1 MQFFHADSA
10 SIISAPYYS
19 AAGGSAIYRHLCP
32 ETDTLAT
39 ALQTYF
45 AQVYMINRENYTI
58 AILNAN
64 HYITEGDLS
73 NLLLQSDVKVPNGLS
88 STQKIKYDSSLLHN
102 INHLF
107 KIAFTDYIRSTI
119 TSRDFSVPNIKTE
132 DITTQLPDSLSRLL
146 LQQDIASYIHDVWAK
161 DIAHKRIIIFIGII
175 SSYSLLND
183 LDLSPDDIE
192 KLYIQLTH
200 TVNDEDDFEI
210 FVYKTFHL
218 PFHQQTEDSTK
229 YSAKILHAIHY
240 IEANHRRDISL
251 EETAEEIHLNPSYLS
266 HSFKKETGV
275 TFLQYLNNLRI
286 EKACELLSESDM
298 TVEDIA
304 FKVGYNSSS

>member
-1 MQFFHADSA
+1 
-10 SIISAPYYS
+10 
-19 AAGGSAIYRHLCP
+19 
-32 ETDTLAT
+32 
-39 ALQTYF
+39 
-45 AQVYMINRENYTI
+45 MINRENYTI

-73 NLLLQSDVKVPNGLS
+73 NLLLQLDVKVPNGLS

-210 FVYKTFHL
+210 FVYKAFHL

-240 IEANHRRDISL
+240 IEANHKRDISL

-304 FKVGYNSSS
+304 FKVGYNSSSYFHKIFRTSMNITPKQYRTIHSTKNKS